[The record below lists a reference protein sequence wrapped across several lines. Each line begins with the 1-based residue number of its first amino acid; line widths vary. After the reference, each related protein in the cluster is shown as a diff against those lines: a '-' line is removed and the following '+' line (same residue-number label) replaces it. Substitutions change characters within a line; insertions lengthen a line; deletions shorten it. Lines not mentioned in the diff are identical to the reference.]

1 MTDTTDIKALRTLS
15 MQRVKE
21 IANGD
26 SMLMGERVDL
36 ANTAIRFHKELDVAL
51 DAFKNAA
58 TELFSAQ
65 EQLEAE
71 RQRADELQ
79 AEVDRVKQKSR
90 NRLQGPCKAGDE
102 RDKAEAELAALK
114 GDQVPV
120 AIGDDI
126 IRDANRY
133 RFLRD
138 EDAWGEDSDSW
149 DCDTR
154 TGLISSENLMGGL
167 SPDHFDDAIDA
178 RMAASDIPFLNPAT
192 APQKPVGLRQIGSID
207 HDGGEFAEYF
217 VEFTDSAQVGQ
228 AVYVIDSAIEA
239 AGGIVAG
246 HNDKVDITCWSCRRF
261 ITFQQHAEAD
271 GFCPH
276 CSVEIELDDKDGE

>member
-1 MTDTTDIKALRTLS
+1 MTDTTDTAALR
-15 MQRVKE
+15 VE
-21 IANGD
+21 IAELRLKIAKGYD
-26 SMLMGERVDL
+26 RFIPETKIHIKLLER
-36 ANTAIRFHKELDVAL
+36 ILD
-51 DAFKNAA
+51 
-58 TELFSAQ
+58 
-65 EQLEAE
+65 QLEAE
-71 RQRADELQ
+71 RQRAAGSEEELHKALHREKAVERKLLAAQ
-79 AEVDRVKQKSR
+79 AEI
-90 NRLQGPCKAGDE
+90 
-102 RDKAEAELAALK
+102 AELK
-114 GDQVPV
+114 GGQVPM

-239 AGGIVAG
+239 AGGIV
-246 HNDKVDITCWSCRRF
+246 KT
-261 ITFQQHAEAD
+261 E
-271 GFCPH
+271 
-276 CSVEIELDDKDGE
+276 GEQ

>member
-1 MTDTTDIKALRTLS
+1 MTDTTDIKVLRELAETAKVCGGIFAISGEQALSL
-15 MQRVKE
+15 
-21 IANGD
+21 
-26 SMLMGERVDL
+26 
-36 ANTAIRFHKELDVAL
+36 LD
-51 DAFKNAA
+51 
-58 TELFSAQ
+58 
-65 EQLEAE
+65 QLEAE
-71 RQRADELQ
+71 RQRAD
-79 AEVDRVKQKSR
+79 
-90 NRLQGPCKAGDE
+90 
-102 RDKAEAELAALK
+102 KAELELIKPLPIGELIQRLEGQTYEKWFSQSDLK
-114 GDQVPV
+114 CDQVPV
-120 AIGDDI
+120 AIDADI

-239 AGGIVAG
+239 AGGIVTSDHSG
-246 HNDKVDITCWSCRRF
+246 DGDDKV
-261 ITFQQHAEAD
+261 
-271 GFCPH
+271 
-276 CSVEIELDDKDGE
+276 GE